1 MTLVVDASALIAA
14 FVDSQREGEWADSL
28 IASDELAG
36 PELALA
42 EATNILRRM
51 ELSGD
56 LSRDKAAAGR
66 FDLMRLAIV
75 LHPFSPF
82 ADRVWDLRHNLT
94 AYDAWYVALAESLDC
109 PLVTLDLRLSRAS
122 GPTCEMLTPP

>member
-36 PELALA
+36 PEVALA

-56 LSRDKAAAGR
+56 LSRDKAAASR

-82 ADRVWDLRHNLT
+82 ADRVWELRHNLT

-122 GPTCEMLTPP
+122 GPTCKMLTPP

>member
-14 FVDSQREGEWADSL
+14 FVDSQPEGEWADSL

-66 FDLMRLAIV
+66 LDLMS
-75 LHPFSPF
+75 SPSSCTRSRPS
-82 ADRVWDLRHNLT
+82 ATVCG
-94 AYDAWYVALAESLDC
+94 SC
-109 PLVTLDLRLSRAS
+109 VT
-122 GPTCEMLTPP
+122 T